1 MSYPN
6 YSGLQNPLS
15 AYAGKYLLP
24 LAATAS
30 VAALGAAA
38 HALGTPPG
46 AASARLARPL
56 AVAKAKTMINRF
68 RGQAGRGPWPG
79 LDRKGVADR
88 LELLIDSPHL
98 VNQGGNGLCGEAAF
112 LYVWLSEDPWSVAR
126 YCVQLYNGGAA
137 SVGTDVWVRPRAR
150 LRSQD
155 FTKVAKLMV
164 ARNSDHKDAIKWG
177 AEWMM
182 MSALRDA
189 NNWII
194 SYDGTPSDDWGS
206 GSSNG
211 EVADWLRATGVFKD
225 VSEADGRGSKNDFG
239 AAKKLDPLTSVV
251 ILSIDSRMFDETPR
265 GPGNDTHNAVLKSP
279 VTVQADGT
287 VDFDVWTWGGPV
299 GAVSALR
306 ASYHQAGLSPAQFTA
321 EYFGAVVATR

>member
-1 MSYPN
+1 MSDPD
-6 YSGLQNPLS
+6 YSSWQNPLS
-15 AYAGKYLLP
+15 AYGGKYLLP
-24 LAATAS
+24 LAATAAVGS
-30 VAALGAAA
+30 LVYGLASKGN
-38 HALGTPPG
+38 TPAP
-46 AASARLARPL
+46 RLDRPL
-56 AVAKAKTMINRF
+56 AVAKAKTMVNRF
-68 RGQAGRGPWPG
+68 RGQAGRGKWPG
-79 LDRKGVADR
+79 LDRTGVADR
-88 LELLIDSPHL
+88 LELLLDSPHL

-137 SVGTDVWVRPRAR
+137 SVGTDVWVRPRQS

-155 FTKVAKLMV
+155 FTKVAKMMV
-164 ARNSDHKDAIKWG
+164 DRNSADKDAIKWG

-189 NNWII
+189 NNFII
-194 SYDGTPSDDWGS
+194 SYDGTPSDEWGS

-225 VSEADGRGSKNDFG
+225 VSEADGRGSKNNF
-239 AAKKLDPLTSVV
+239 AAAAKLDPLASVV
-251 ILSIDSRMFDETPR
+251 ILSIDSRMFDETPT

-279 VTVQADGT
+279 VTVQEDGT
-287 VDFDVWTWGGPV
+287 VDFDVWTWGNPV
-299 GAVSALR
+299 GPVSALR
-306 ASYHQAGLSPAQFTA
+306 ATYHQPGLSPAQFIA

>member
-1 MSYPN
+1 MSDPD
-6 YSGLQNPLS
+6 YSALQNPLP

-38 HALGTPPG
+38 HALGTSPG
-46 AASARLARPL
+46 ATPTRLARPL
-56 AVAKAKTMINRF
+56 AVAKAKTMIKRF
-68 RGQAGRGPWPG
+68 RAQSGRGHWPG

-88 LELLIDSPHL
+88 LEVLIDSPHL

-112 LYVWLSEDPWSVAR
+112 LHVWLLEDPWSVAR

-137 SVGTDVWVRPRAR
+137 SVGTDVWVRPRAS

-155 FTKVAKLMV
+155 FTQVAKQMV
-164 ARNSDHKDAIKWG
+164 ARNSAHADAIKWG

-189 NNWII
+189 NNWVI
-194 SYDGTPSDDWGS
+194 SYDGTPGDEWGS

-225 VSEADGRGSKNDFG
+225 VAEADGRGSKNHF
-239 AAKKLDPLTSVV
+239 AAATKLDPQATVV
-251 ILSIDSRMFDETPR
+251 ILSIDSRMFDDTTT
-265 GPGNDTHNAVLKSP
+265 GPGKDSHNAVLKST
-279 VTVQADGT
+279 VAVQADGT
-287 VDFDVWTWGGPV
+287 IDFDVWTWGAPV
-299 GAVSALR
+299 GPVSALR
-306 ASYHQAGLSPAQFTA
+306 ASYNQPGLSQAQFTA
-321 EYFGAVVATR
+321 EYFGAVIATE

>member
-1 MSYPN
+1 MSDPD
-6 YSGLQNPLS
+6 YSGFQNPLS
-15 AYAGKYLLP
+15 AYGGKYLLP
-24 LAATAS
+24 LAATAAVGS
-30 VAALGAAA
+30 LVYGLASKGS
-38 HALGTPPG
+38 TPP
-46 AASARLARPL
+46 ARLDRPL

-68 RGQAGRGPWPG
+68 RGQAGRGKWPG
-79 LDRKGVADR
+79 LDRTGVADR
-88 LELLIDSPHL
+88 LELLLDSPHL

-137 SVGTDVWVRPRAR
+137 SVGTDVWVRPRES
-150 LRSQD
+150 LKSQD
-155 FTKVAKLMV
+155 FTKIAKMMV
-164 ARNSDHKDAIKWG
+164 DRNSADKDAIKWG

-189 NNWII
+189 NNFII

-225 VSEADGRGSKNDFG
+225 VSEADGRGSKNNF
-239 AAKKLDPLTSVV
+239 AAAAKLDPQTSVV
-251 ILSIDSRMFDETPR
+251 ILSIDSRMFKETVI

-279 VTVQADGT
+279 IVVTEDGT
-287 VDFDVWTWGGPV
+287 VDFDVWTWGNPV
-299 GAVSALR
+299 GPVSALR
-306 ASYHQAGLSPAQFTA
+306 ATYHQPELSPAQFTA
-321 EYFGAVVATR
+321 EFFGAVVATR

>member
-1 MSYPN
+1 MSDPN

-24 LAATAS
+24 VAAAAS
-30 VAALGAAA
+30 AAALGAAV
-38 HALGTPPG
+38 HALGTPSG

-68 RGQAGRGPWPG
+68 RGQAGRGKWPS
-79 LDRKGVADR
+79 LDRMAVADR
-88 LELLIDSPHL
+88 LEKLIDTPHL

-112 LYVWLSEDPWSVAR
+112 LYVWLWEDPWSVAR
-126 YCVQLYNGGAA
+126 YCVQLYNGGSA
-137 SVGTDVWVRPRAR
+137 SVGTDVWVRPRPS
-150 LRSQD
+150 LKSQD
-155 FTKVAKLMV
+155 FTKVANQMV
-164 ARNSDHKDAIKWG
+164 AKNSDHKDAIKWG

-194 SYDGTPSDDWGS
+194 SYDGTPSDNWGS
-206 GSSNG
+206 GSSNS

-225 VSEADGRGSKNDFG
+225 VSEADGRGSKNSF
-239 AAKKLDPLTSVV
+239 AAAAKLDPQTSVV
-251 ILSIDSRMFDETPR
+251 ILSVDSSMFEQTST
-265 GPGNDTHNAVLKSP
+265 GPGDDNHNAVLKSP
-279 VTVQADGT
+279 IIVKPDGT

-299 GAVSALR
+299 APVSKIR
-306 ASYHQAGLSPAQFTA
+306 SSYNQSGLSQAQFMA
-321 EYFGAVVATR
+321 EYFGAVIATR

>member
-1 MSYPN
+1 MSDPN

-24 LAATAS
+24 LAAVAS
-30 VAALGAAA
+30 AAALGAAA

-68 RGQAGRGPWPG
+68 RAQSGRGHWPG
-79 LDRKGVADR
+79 LDRQKVANR
-88 LELLIDSPHL
+88 LEKLIDTPHL
-98 VNQGGNGLCGEAAF
+98 VDQGGNGLCGEAAF
-112 LYVWLSEDPWSVAR
+112 FYVWLWEDPWAVAR
-126 YCVQLYNGGAA
+126 FAVQLYNGGAA
-137 SVGTDVWVRPRAR
+137 AVGTEEWVRPRQS
-150 LRSQD
+150 LKSQD
-155 FTKVAKLMV
+155 FSKVEQRFLAEK
-164 ARNSDHKDAIKWG
+164 RNADLS

-206 GSSNG
+206 GSSNS

-225 VSEADGRGSKNDFG
+225 VSEADGRGSQHNL
-239 AAKKLDPLTSVV
+239 AAAAKLDPQTSVV
-251 ILSIDSRMFDETPR
+251 ILSIDSHML
-265 GPGNDTHNAVLKSP
+265 GNDDHGPPDDNHNAILQSP
-279 VTVQADGT
+279 IVVNNNGT
-287 VDFDVWTWGGPV
+287 VEFNVWSWGM
-299 GAVSALR
+299 AVDLVSNYRSKLSTPAL
-306 ASYHQAGLSPAQFTA
+306 SQAQFTA